1 MALRIRQNDTVEV
14 ASGRDRGRRG
24 KVQRVMPR
32 ESLLVV
38 EGLNMVKRHQRAT
51 ATVRQA
57 GIISKE
63 APLHTSKIKLVC
75 TQCNKAVRVGFQFL
89 EDGRKV
95 RFCRSCRQ
103 MIDM

>member
-1 MALRIRQNDTVEV
+1 MALRIRQNDTVQV
-14 ASGRDRGRRG
+14 ISGRDRGKRG
-24 KVQRVMPR
+24 KVQSVLPK
-32 ESLLVV
+32 ESLLFV
-38 EGLNMVKRHQRAT
+38 ESVNMVKRHQRPT

-63 APLHTSKIKLVC
+63 APLRLSKVKLVC

-95 RFCRSCRQ
+95 RVCRSCKQ